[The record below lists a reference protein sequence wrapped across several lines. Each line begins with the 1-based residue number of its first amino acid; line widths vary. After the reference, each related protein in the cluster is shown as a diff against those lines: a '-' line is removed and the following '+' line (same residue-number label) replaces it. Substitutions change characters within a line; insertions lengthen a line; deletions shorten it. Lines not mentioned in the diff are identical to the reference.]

1 MHWMSRRRSNTM
13 EVSFIDQDLLWG
25 ALKFIFPGLT
35 ISWGP
40 TPQYLFTLLKLSLSS
55 LICSDWDLYH
65 FNIFSTLKSTKRIP
79 I

>member
-1 MHWMSRRRSNTM
+1 M

-40 TPQYLFTLLKLSLSS
+40 TPQYLFRPAQAEFGRF
-55 LICSDWDLYH
+55 DL
-65 FNIFSTLKSTKRIP
+65 F
-79 I
+79 